1 MAQARPQS
9 TAAPLRTP
17 RPFTLNSAH
26 HPEKPR
32 NSARCPTP
40 TEEAVCRQVW
50 RLQGKERVMCVNPL
64 ISANACL
71 SRNPDPASVSQA
83 LSLPRP
89 QSSPPLRLRSPA
101 VDVAPVSL
109 ILRKAYAQSADP
121 IGPRKL
127 AGQTTLG
134 AKFRRPQ
141 WSLLSWA
148 GRIGNSRQPQ
158 GLRSPAGAPAAPRRK
173 YDPQLEAWPVFV
185 EPIDYTRFRG
195 EKALPS
201 KASA

>member
-1 MAQARPQS
+1 
-9 TAAPLRTP
+9 
-17 RPFTLNSAH
+17 
-26 HPEKPR
+26 
-32 NSARCPTP
+32 
-40 TEEAVCRQVW
+40 
-50 RLQGKERVMCVNPL
+50 MCVNPL
-64 ISANACL
+64 TSANASL

-101 VDVAPVSL
+101 VDAALVSL
-109 ILRKAYAQSADP
+109 ILRKAYTQSAHP

-141 WSLLSWA
+141 WSLLSWP
-148 GRIGNSRQPQ
+148 GRIGTSRQPQ

-173 YDPQLEAWPVFV
+173 YDPQLEAWPVSV
-185 EPIDYTRFRG
+185 EPIDYTSLVIHFTLVAKRSYAGSRRAEAEAVVRRLSEELG
-195 EKALPS
+195 GVHRTVYHRAGLL
-201 KASA
+201 